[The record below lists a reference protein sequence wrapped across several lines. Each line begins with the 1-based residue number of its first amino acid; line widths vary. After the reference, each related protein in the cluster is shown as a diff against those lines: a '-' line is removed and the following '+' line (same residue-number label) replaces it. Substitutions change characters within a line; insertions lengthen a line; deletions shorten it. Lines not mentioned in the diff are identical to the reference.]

1 MSSSLNIL
9 KLISS
14 GLGLML
20 FISIALATKN
30 LRANLEPRSWGT
42 KAWEG

>member
-1 MSSSLNIL
+1 MGSSLNIL

-20 FISIALATKN
+20 FISIALAAKN
-30 LRANLEPRSWGT
+30 LRANLEPRSWGR
-42 KAWEG
+42 KAWGG

>member
-1 MSSSLNIL
+1 MGSSLNIL
-9 KLISS
+9 KLIFS

-20 FISIALATKN
+20 FISIALASKN
-30 LRANLEPRSWGT
+30 LRANLEPRSWGR